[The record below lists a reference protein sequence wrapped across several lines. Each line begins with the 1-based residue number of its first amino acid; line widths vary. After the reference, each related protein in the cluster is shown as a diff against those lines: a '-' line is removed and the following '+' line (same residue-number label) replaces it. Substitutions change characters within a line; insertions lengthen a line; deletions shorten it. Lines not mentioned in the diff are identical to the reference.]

1 FLQNDVR
8 ELLGVL
14 GDVAFMDK
22 IEKAMLGETIIIGG
36 YIRTELIAANTIV
49 GNKISSDAIA
59 ARHIQAGAITA
70 DKIDSNAIA
79 ARHIQAGAITED
91 KIDVQ
96 TLSVISANLGT
107 ITDGSLNIGN
117 GAFKVSSA
125 GKLEATGADI
135 TGKITATS
143 GSFPA
148 SLITGALTAN
158 QINVDTLSA
167 ISANLGTITAGNIT
181 GVTITGGTVRTG
193 SGNNRIELSSNLLR
207 AYSDGTRR
215 VQLDYDSL
223 DFYDSKGQKGGE
235 ILSQS
240 DAESPWEG
248 LNIKSPRDKV
258 IRLESGPTTAYQSSI
273 NILGYYED
281 NDEQG
286 EISII
291 SRQST
296 TMNSINVTPTNIYLS
311 KNPTVLSDT
320 RFKREQC
327 NIPEL
332 LKDEFRQVQP
342 KMYKTNDDRWH
353 FGYIAQDV
361 ERALYKYVVKKVG
374 FKKAREYMKKFDVL
388 YKDESYLSLVYAEI
402 EALKMVAIESRIN
415 EIENRL
421 SLLETSKGV

>member
-1 FLQNDVR
+1 MFSVSKT
-8 ELLGVL
+8 GVL
-14 GDVAFMDK
+14 
-22 IEKAMLGETIIIGG
+22 
-36 YIRTELIAANTIV
+36 Y
-49 GNKISSDAIA
+49 
-59 ARHIQAGAITA
+59 AR
-70 DKIDSNAIA
+70 
-79 ARHIQAGAITED
+79 
-91 KIDVQ
+91 
-96 TLSVISANLGT
+96 
-107 ITDGSLNIGN
+107 
-117 GAFKVSSA
+117 
-125 GKLEATGADI
+125 GADI
-135 TGKITATS
+135 A
-143 GSFPA
+143 
-148 SLITGALTAN
+148 
-158 QINVDTLSA
+158 
-167 ISANLGTITAGNIT
+167 GTITADSGVIGGWEIQPTRLRSYVDSNNYFYIAPHGAYNYLISALSGGTRMFSIDQDGKLYAREANIAGTLTSSNVTVT
-181 GVTITGGTVRTG
+181 GGTITGTTIRTG
-193 SGNNRIELSSNLLR
+193 SGSNRIELSSNLLR
-207 AYSDGTRR
+207 SYSGGTRR

-273 NILGYYED
+273 NILGYED

-291 SRQST
+291 SRRST

-311 KNPTVLSDT
+311 KNPTILSDT

-361 ERALYKYVVKKVG
+361 ERALYKYAVKKVG
-374 FKKAREYMKKFDVL
+374 FKKAREYMKEFDVL

-402 EALKMVAIESRIN
+402 AVLKEVEMQKRIDELEKKLKALEEQISN
-415 EIENRL
+415 
-421 SLLETSKGV
+421 